1 MSMGEELFGT
11 PKLFIKPIGKPEADW
26 KELVG
31 PIVSDSITISE
42 KDDDAPALGYQTR
55 HVFTA
60 TIRISRKN
68 RIKLLQSVGL
78 MKRPKCT
85 YRTVKRN
92 CAKRNRIK

>member
-31 PIVSDSITISE
+31 PIVQDSISISE
-42 KDDDAPALGYQTR
+42 DVPDIYSPTR
-55 HVFTA
+55 IRFTA
-60 TIRISRKN
+60 TVRISKKN